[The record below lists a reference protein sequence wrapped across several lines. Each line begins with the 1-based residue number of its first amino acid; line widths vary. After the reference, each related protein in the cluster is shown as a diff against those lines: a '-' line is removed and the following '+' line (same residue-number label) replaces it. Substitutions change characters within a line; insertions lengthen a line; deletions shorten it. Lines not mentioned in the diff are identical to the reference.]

1 MQNCIR
7 GSRPCEED
15 NERHKTQ
22 LQEFS
27 RASATETACGG
38 RLEQQ
43 QSRKVAL
50 AYGHDSRW
58 RNRSELINGE
68 STPGLSDSVSMG
80 KERHD
85 AYPPSPR

>member
-1 MQNCIR
+1 MR
-7 GSRPCEED
+7 R
-15 NERHKTQ
+15 
-22 LQEFS
+22 
-27 RASATETACGG
+27 TAG
-38 RLEQQ
+38 QQ